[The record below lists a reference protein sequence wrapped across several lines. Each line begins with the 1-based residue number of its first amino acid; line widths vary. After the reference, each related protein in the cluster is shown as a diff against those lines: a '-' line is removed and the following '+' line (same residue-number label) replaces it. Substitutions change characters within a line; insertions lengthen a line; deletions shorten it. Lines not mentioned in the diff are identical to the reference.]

1 MPDNKPMEKEDREDP
16 IDKEDDE
23 KEKDCSTST
32 SGNS

>member
-1 MPDNKPMEKEDREDP
+1 MEKEDREDP
-16 IDKEDDE
+16 IDNEDDE